1 MRASESETEGERLL
15 TIRRHRFS
23 IGENDIRETFDNDD
37 AARSLFL
44 SLLLSSLAP
53 LLSPFSVDY
62 ERTLTSTSMLGTLS
76 PVRERASSRALS
88 RARDISILWI
98 VSFPLLHGSSKGSFF
113 SSSNVPATFAS
124 SMKRTRRFFI
134 GIFLAEGN
142 GNIVV
147 SLPDTFG
154 NLISRFAKINM
165 SQKFVSRG
173 SPGARSRNIRLDPLT
188 PFKWSLQ
195 IILEGLARAA
205 LTISRRRL
213 PPPLLP
219 ISAPPSP
226 PRPPSRA

>member
-1 MRASESETEGERLL
+1 
-15 TIRRHRFS
+15 
-23 IGENDIRETFDNDD
+23 
-37 AARSLFL
+37 
-44 SLLLSSLAP
+44 
-53 LLSPFSVDY
+53 
-62 ERTLTSTSMLGTLS
+62 
-76 PVRERASSRALS
+76 
-88 RARDISILWI
+88 
-98 VSFPLLHGSSKGSFF
+98 
-113 SSSNVPATFAS
+113 
-124 SMKRTRRFFI
+124 MKRTRRFFI
-134 GIFLAEGN
+134 GMFLAEGN

-219 ISAPPSP
+219 ISAPPALLLLSLVLRVALKEALVKP
-226 PRPPSRA
+226 VLSGLHFHE